1 MAVSSTPIKP
11 KPTFV
16 LVSGAWHG
24 IEYWAMV
31 AAALKVQGYVVR
43 PVALRTASPDP
54 NLTFMDDLTA
64 VRDVIREETK
74 LLGRDVVVAAHS
86 LGSVIGASAI
96 KGFTAM
102 TTEESLAPTNNGHNQ
117 DAGDGQATTT
127 TITVA
132 APSFSIASQ
141 GQENGAGHVIGFV
154 TIATGFLPAGTSF
167 YEVLGGA
174 PPHLWRF
181 SSKPKAMTT
190 EDDDVGDDGVDSTTR
205 IFATLR
211 VPARQAF
218 YGDMAVEEG
227 ERWVARLLPQ
237 NAATITTG
245 EEHVHAGWLDV
256 PCWSLVATEDRAF
269 PYEGQMASLQA
280 ARDAGAD
287 IWSEEIAASHSPML
301 SRPNETAD
309 FLRRAAMAFREKA
322 SSLWRK

>member
-190 EDDDVGDDGVDSTTR
+190 EEDDVGDDGVDSTTR

-245 EEHVHAGWLDV
+245 EEHVHAGWLDGKSKHV
-256 PCWSLVATEDRAF
+256 LQFAF
-269 PYEGQMASLQA
+269 HLG
-280 ARDAGAD
+280 DAPLKERGGGF
-287 IWSEEIAASHSPML
+287 
-301 SRPNETAD
+301 
-309 FLRRAAMAFREKA
+309 FL
-322 SSLWRK
+322 